1 MKKAFLIL
9 GLAVLVS
16 ACSTITQ
23 TSRTITT
30 PSALLSATVAE
41 LNPSEERHSLKVDI
55 PRGVYRGGLEN
66 SKNYA
71 EYQLL
76 EKIKKETGVTYD
88 MLADAE
94 YTISMENFLIY
105 KNIDYIIVSGRPATL
120 KNFHS
125 LNDSVWCNPVFR
137 SCYDVDVNNTSNSKG
152 GILKFF
158 K

>member
-1 MKKAFLIL
+1 MKKSFFLI
-9 GLAVLVS
+9 ATVLLIT
-16 ACSTITQ
+16 ACSTVTQ

-41 LNPSEERHSLKVDI
+41 LYPSEERYSMRVDI
-55 PRGVYRGGLEN
+55 PRGVYRGGEEN

-94 YTISMENFLIY
+94 YTVSKESFLFY

-120 KNFHS
+120 NNFHS

-137 SCYDVDVNNTSNSKG
+137 ACYDNDVDNTSSNKSG
-152 GILKFF
+152 LLNIF

>member
-1 MKKAFLIL
+1 MKKVLFIL
-9 GLAVLVS
+9 TLVLVVT

-30 PSALLSATVAE
+30 PSALLSATVADLE
-41 LNPSEERHSLKVDI
+41 PSEERRSLKVDI

-76 EKIKKETGVTYD
+76 EKIKKETGVSYD

-94 YTISMENFLIY
+94 YTVSMTRFLMY
-105 KNIDYIIVSGRPATL
+105 RNIDYIIVSGRPATF

-125 LNDSVWCNPVFR
+125 LNDSVWCNPAFR
-137 SCYDVDVNNTSNSKG
+137 FNYGVDVENTSK
-152 GILKFF
+152 IK
-158 K
+158 

>member
-1 MKKAFLIL
+1 MKKAFLLFGLLIL
-9 GLAVLVS
+9 VT

-23 TSRTITT
+23 TSRTVTT

-41 LNPSEERHSLKVDI
+41 LEPCEERYSLKVDI
-55 PRGVYRGGLEN
+55 PRGVYRGGEEN

-94 YTISMENFLIY
+94 YTISMESFLMY

-137 SCYDVDVNNTSNSKG
+137 SCYDNDVENTSNNKSG
-152 GILKFF
+152 LF
-158 K
+158 KMFK